1 MSKGKKTYFIG
12 NQTLSQY
19 CKEHGLNFAT
29 VRNRIYT
36 KGLTPE
42 EAVKWQRVFKTPE
55 EKAERVRFYRRQYQR
70 PDRRNKPIE
79 RKYCWLP
86 VKVIKEMGYAKQTKY
101 FGNGMRLSQWCKKN
115 GVTYAAI
122 MKRMHRWNLTLKEA
136 ITYDTK
142 FRREI
147 RTTKSLDRIR
157 AKHYKTA
164 ADFYAMFGGA
174 E

>member
-1 MSKGKKTYFIG
+1 MAKYYIG
-12 NQTLSQY
+12 NQTLGQY
-19 CKEHGLNFAT
+19 CKENGLNFAT
-29 VRNRIYT
+29 VRNRIYA

-42 EAVKWQRVFKTPE
+42 EAVNWQRVFKTPE
-55 EKAERVRFYRRQYQR
+55 ELKERKRFTYRQYQR
-70 PDRRNKPIE
+70 KDRKNKPIE

-86 VKVIKEMGYAKQTKY
+86 TKVIKEMGYAKETKY
-101 FGNGMRLSQWCKKN
+101 FVNGLRLSKWCKKN
-115 GVTYAAI
+115 GVTYTAI
-122 MKRMHRWNLTLKEA
+122 MQRMRRWNLTLKEA

-157 AKHYKTA
+157 TKNCKSA
-164 ADFYAMFGGA
+164 ADFYAMYG

>member
-1 MSKGKKTYFIG
+1 MARGVANLFING
-12 NQTLSQY
+12 QRLSQY
-19 CKEHGLNFAT
+19 CKEHGLNLAT
-29 VRNRIYT
+29 IRSRIYA
-36 KGLTPE
+36 KMMTPE

-55 EKAERVRFYRRQYQR
+55 EKAARRRFTRRQYQR
-70 PDRRNKPIE
+70 KDGKNKPIE

-86 VKVIKEMGYAKQTKY
+86 VKVIKEMGYNKETKY
-101 FGNGMRLSQWCKKN
+101 FVGQLRLSQWCKKN
-115 GVTYAAI
+115 KVSYWAI
-122 MKRMHRWNLTLKEA
+122 IKRMQRWGLTLKEA

-147 RTTKSLDRIR
+147 RTTKSLDKLR

-164 ADFYAMFGGA
+164 ADFYAMYGGN

>member
-42 EAVKWQRVFKTPE
+42 DAVNWQRVFKTPE
-55 EKAERVRFYRRQYQR
+55 EIAERKRFYRRQYQR

-86 VKVIKEMGYAKQTKY
+86 TKVIQEMGYNKQTKY
-101 FGNGMRLSQWCKKN
+101 FVGQLRLSQWCKKN
-115 GVTYAAI
+115 GVTYTAI
-122 MKRMHRWNLTLKEA
+122 LQRMRRWNLTLKEA

-147 RTTKSLDRIR
+147 RTTKSLDKLR
-157 AKHYKTA
+157 AKHYKTM
-164 ADFYAMFGGA
+164 ADFYAMYGGN